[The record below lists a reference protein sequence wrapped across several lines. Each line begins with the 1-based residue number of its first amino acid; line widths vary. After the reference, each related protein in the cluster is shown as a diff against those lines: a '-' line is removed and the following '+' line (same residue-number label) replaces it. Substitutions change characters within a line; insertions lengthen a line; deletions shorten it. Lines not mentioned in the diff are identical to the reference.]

1 MKYISKQHLQRY
13 PYIGYKLCTQ
23 CQCVGTKNSPFTE
36 KQVSWNLRI
45 EIEFLKFRENNKL

>member
-23 CQCVGTKNSPFTE
+23 CECVGTKNSPFTE